1 MMIPRAA
8 SRLFALAA
16 LVFVPPAVAPVQ
28 EPDGPPFAL
37 GERFTYAVKV
47 AKMGATGHGAMWIAG
62 PEVVR
67 GTETYV
73 LHFDSQAGLGPFRA
87 SDKTTS
93 WLDPQRMAS
102 LRFSKVEHHLFGSH
116 TDDVE
121 IYPTQRRWSAAD
133 STSGE
138 SPTDSPLDELSFIYF
153 IRTLPLADDSVY
165 VVERHYDIERNPTT
179 IRVVAHEQIDTKA
192 GTFSTLK
199 VEMRVRDPRHYKGEG
214 TIVFNFTDDARRI
227 PVRIESTVP
236 VYGKTVLTLE
246 TLAPAP

>member
-1 MMIPRAA
+1 MFSRAA
-8 SRLFALAA
+8 SRVFVLAA
-16 LVFVPPAVAPVQ
+16 LALGPVAGVTQ
-28 EPDGPPFAL
+28 DSGAPPFAL

-67 GTETYV
+67 GVETYV

-93 WLDPQRMAS
+93 WLDPQRMAAM
-102 LRFSKVEHHLFGSH
+102 RFSKVEHHLFASH
-116 TDDVE
+116 TDDIE
-121 IYPTQRRWSAAD
+121 IYPTQRRWTAAD
-133 STSGE
+133 GTCGD

-153 IRTLPLADDSVY
+153 IRTLPLLDDSVY
-165 VVERHYDIERNPTT
+165 VVERHYDVQRNPTT
-179 IRVVAHEQIDTKA
+179 IRVVAHEDIVTKA
-192 GTFSTLK
+192 GTFATLK
-199 VEMRVRDPRHYKGEG
+199 VEMRVKDPRHYQGEG
-214 TIVFNFTDDARRI
+214 TIVFNFSDDGRRI

-246 TLAPAP
+246 SVTSAP

>member
-1 MMIPRAA
+1 MIRRAVF
-8 SRLFALAA
+8 RLSALAA
-16 LVFVPPAVAPVQ
+16 LVLTMAGSAASQDVTT
-28 EPDGPPFAL
+28 PPFTL
-37 GERFTYAVKV
+37 GERFTYGVKV

-93 WLDPQRMAS
+93 WLDPQRMAAM
-102 LRFSKVEHHLFGSH
+102 RFSKVEHHLFSSH
-116 TDDVE
+116 TDDIE
-121 IYPTQRRWSAAD
+121 IYPTQRRWSGAD

-165 VVERHYDIERNPTT
+165 VVERHYDAQRNPTT
-179 IRVVAHEQIDTKA
+179 IRVVAHEDIDTKA
-192 GTFSTLK
+192 GKFPTLK
-199 VEMRVRDPRHYKGEG
+199 VEMRVKDPRHYQGEG
-214 TIVFNFTDDARRI
+214 TIVFNFSDDERRI

-246 TLAPAP
+246 TVGVSP

>member
-1 MMIPRAA
+1 VIVRAA
-8 SRLFALAA
+8 GFHFA
-16 LVFVPPAVAPVQ
+16 AVAVLMLTGA
-28 EPDGPPFAL
+28 GPSEAQDSSALPFAL

-47 AKMGATGHGAMWIAG
+47 AKMGATGHGAMWVAG

-93 WLDPQRMAS
+93 WLDPQRMAAM
-102 LRFSKVEHHLFGSH
+102 RFSKVEHHLFASH

-133 STSGE
+133 GTAGE

-165 VVERHYDIERNPTT
+165 VVERHFDAQRNPTT
-179 IRVVAHEQIDTKA
+179 IRVVAHEEISTKA
-192 GTFSTLK
+192 GTFSTVK
-199 VEMRVRDPRHYKGEG
+199 VEMRVRDPRHYQGEG

-246 TLAPAP
+246 TVLMAP

>member
-1 MMIPRAA
+1 VLRRAA
-8 SRLFALAA
+8 SCLSALAA
-16 LVFVPPAVAPVQ
+16 LALVCATPGSAQ
-28 EPDGPPFAL
+28 EAGGLPFTL
-37 GERFTYAVKV
+37 GERFTYGVKV

-93 WLDPQRMAS
+93 WLDPQRMAAM
-102 LRFSKVEHHLFGSH
+102 RFSKVEHHLFGSH
-116 TDDVE
+116 TDEVE

-165 VVERHYDIERNPTT
+165 VVERHYDAQRNPTT
-179 IRVVAHEQIDTKA
+179 ICVVAHEEIATKA
-192 GTFSTLK
+192 GKFSTLK
-199 VEMRVRDPRHYKGEG
+199 VEMRVKDPRHYQGEG

-246 TLAPAP
+246 TFTLAP